1 MNLIELILIIALLFG
16 LSDFFTDRYPH
27 LQRGIYYVALFTV
40 TFLFT
45 IKYYYGPDIAQ
56 YVPFYTNPPTIHEAL
71 SHPDDIRYGFEPGFA
86 VFCRILSD
94 LGISFYW
101 MTAFVSLFY
110 FGAIA
115 LLFRHIERK
124 QAFALAILVIMD
136 YRCIF
141 ATYRQC
147 LAVACFV
154 LMVLCLRNKRYLLV
168 VLLAILTAVFH
179 KSGIFVVAVVLFYYM
194 VRGKCVKPY
203 VYQLLLLALVLV
215 FLLPIVGVSSDFIQH
230 LPLPDSYIYSL
241 KHHLSLGRQVQSVF
255 LVYAVTLVGVSHFAE
270 YNHSRSQAI
279 AAAALV
285 GLVIVAVLYQ
295 YYYLLDRLRSYFLP
309 VVIVFVFRLVQ
320 STEDKHLEVPY
331 GTLAKQ
337 LCSLVLVIY
346 LVHSILFLHRGTQQ
360 LKNNVYASCTVFE
373 LIDHRPSDV
382 QNSQMKLAQKYWKE
396 DFMANP
402 TNKIRN

>member
-16 LSDFFTDRYPH
+16 LSDFFTARYPQ
-27 LQRGIYYVALFTV
+27 LQRGIYHVALFVV

-56 YVPFYTNPPTIHEAL
+56 YVPFYANTPTIRQAL
-71 SHPDDIRYGFEPGFA
+71 THPDDIRYGFEPGFA
-86 VFCRILSD
+86 VFCRMLND
-94 LGISFYW
+94 WGVSFYW
-101 MTAFVSLFY
+101 MTAIVSLFY

-154 LMVLCLRNKRYLLV
+154 LMVLCLRNKRYLMV
-168 VLLAILTAVFH
+168 TVLAVLTAAFH
-179 KSGIFVVAVVLFYYM
+179 KSGIFVVSVVLFYYM
-194 VRGKCVKPY
+194 VRGKWVKPY
-203 VYQLLLLALVLV
+203 VYQILLLVLLLV
-215 FLLPIVGVSSDFIQH
+215 FLLPIAGISSDFIAH

-255 LVYAVTLVGVSHFAE
+255 LVYAVTLVFTAHFTE
-270 YNHSRSQAI
+270 YRHSRSQTI
-279 AAAALV
+279 AAVALV

-295 YYYLLDRLRSYFLP
+295 YYYLLERLRSYFLP
-309 VVIVFVFRLVQ
+309 IIIVYVFRLVQ
-320 STEDKHLEVPY
+320 TAEEEHWQVPY
-331 GTLAKQ
+331 GTLLKQ
-337 LCSLVLVIY
+337 LCTLVIVLY
-346 LVHSILFLHRGTQQ
+346 LGHSILFLHRGTQQ
-360 LKNNVYASCTVFE
+360 LKNNVYASCTVFD

-382 QNSQMKLAQKYWKE
+382 QNAQMKLARKYWQE
-396 DFMANP
+396 DFMKNEK
-402 TNKIRN
+402 NKVNR